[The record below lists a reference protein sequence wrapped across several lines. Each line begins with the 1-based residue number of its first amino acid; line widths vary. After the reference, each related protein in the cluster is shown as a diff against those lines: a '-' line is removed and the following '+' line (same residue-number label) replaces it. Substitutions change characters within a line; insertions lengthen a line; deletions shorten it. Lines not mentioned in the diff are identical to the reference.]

1 MSDLGGIVVLRAK
14 DHLRHYHSYVVGLPS
29 YIVVVVLSGAFSE
42 RGHVVLSIGL
52 CFSLR
57 CYHFGH

>member
-14 DHLRHYHSYVVGLPS
+14 DHLSHYHSYVIGLPS

-42 RGHVVLSIGL
+42 RGHVVLSVGL
-52 CFSLR
+52 CFSL
-57 CYHFGH
+57 